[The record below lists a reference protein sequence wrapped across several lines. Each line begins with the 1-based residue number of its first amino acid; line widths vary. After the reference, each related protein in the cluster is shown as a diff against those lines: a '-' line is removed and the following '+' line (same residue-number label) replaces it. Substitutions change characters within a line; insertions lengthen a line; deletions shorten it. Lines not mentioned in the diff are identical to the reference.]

1 MGNINTFKEQMG
13 KTIQK
18 KTGKGKKPN
27 FTFEVN
33 CEMQVTDGCI
43 VVKDFANY
51 LSNNIKVEGK
61 KANLGK
67 AVTVDS
73 NSFSVIVKATIPF
86 SKRYV
91 KYLTK
96 KYLRKTFAEDRYIR
110 VIALNKNAYQLRYI
124 NTGADEE

>member
-1 MGNINTFKEQMG
+1 MG
-13 KTIQK
+13 KTILKGQK
-18 KTGKGKKPN
+18 KGKKPN
-27 FTFEVN
+27 HRFEVN
-33 CEMQVTDGCI
+33 CELQVTDGCI

-67 AVTVDS
+67 QVTVTSD
-73 NSFSVIVKATIPF
+73 SFSAIVNATIPF